1 MQAARSTY
9 KLTVPSP
16 HQPSFC
22 SAGKAGL
29 INRLGRLVEVPRDT
43 LAVFVE
49 AADAWQLL
57 AGNRS
62 RAPKALSFLN

>member
-1 MQAARSTY
+1 M
-9 KLTVPSP
+9 
-16 HQPSFC
+16 
-22 SAGKAGL
+22 
-29 INRLGRLVEVPRDT
+29 NRLGCLVEVPRDT

-49 AADAWQLL
+49 AADDWQFL

>member
-1 MQAARSTY
+1 LQ
-9 KLTVPSP
+9 
-16 HQPSFC
+16 
-22 SAGKAGL
+22 AGKTGL
-29 INRLGRLVEVPRDT
+29 INRLDCLVEVPRDT